1 MAKCDE
7 GYLCQVCGHEVEG
20 IVDSDLYLRYI
31 LGLVDPEVLH
41 IASERHLNC
50 NPTLSQYIVHPGFP
64 AVEVEGDFDKRQ
76 LDTEFVAKRE
86 REVTSG
92 YRRLLEVAQSD
103 IAIVDYPTKLD

>member
-7 GYLCQVCGHEVEG
+7 GYLCQVCGHEVEN
-20 IVDSDLYLRYI
+20 IVDSDLYLRYV

-50 NPTLSQYIVHPGFP
+50 NPTLSQYIVHPEFP
-64 AVEVEGDFDKRQ
+64 VVEVEGDFDKRQ
-76 LDTEFVAKRE
+76 LDSEFVAIRE
-86 REVTSG
+86 QEVTGG

-103 IAIVDYPTKLD
+103 IAIVDYPPKRD

>member
-7 GYLCQVCGHEVEG
+7 GYLCQVCGHEVEN
-20 IVDSDLYLRYI
+20 IVDSDLYLRYV

-50 NPTLSQYIVHPGFP
+50 NPTLSQYIVHPEFP
-64 AVEVEGDFDKRQ
+64 AVKVEGDFDKRQ
-76 LDTEFVAKRE
+76 LDTEFVAIRE
-86 REVTSG
+86 QEVTGG

-103 IAIVDYPTKLD
+103 IAIVDYPPKRD

>member
-7 GYLCQVCGHEVEG
+7 GYLCQVCGHEVEN
-20 IVDSDLYLRYI
+20 IVDSDLYLRYV

-50 NPTLSQYIVHPGFP
+50 NPMLSQYIVHPEFP
-64 AVEVEGDFDKRQ
+64 VVEVEGDFDKRQ
-76 LDTEFVAKRE
+76 LDSEFVAIRE
-86 REVTSG
+86 QEVTGG

-103 IAIVDYPTKLD
+103 IAIVDYPPKRD